1 MRSKPDDNS
10 RSRRMMAVRP
20 IPRALSP
27 RSRAWRVLDRAERPV
42 AIQPRADGVVEHRVE
57 RRLVRAH
64 PGVDDRIPPG
74 GDEALSLLA
83 ARRVDVDAADDLA
96 GGGAEHRVGEPAPFG
111 EVTRVALEVA
121 QVLRGAHLVRPVPS
135 GESGRRPDVVDARG
149 PGGVVR
155 VVVLR
160 PERLQPELPGR
171 EPAGNRE
178 IRRDEQL
185 IIHIRPMVAAR
196 APPGGRSG
204 SGPLAS
210 TASWNWRM
218 SWVIRVP

>member
-1 MRSKPDDNS
+1 
-10 RSRRMMAVRP
+10 MMAVRP

-74 GDEALSLLA
+74 GDEALSLLT

-160 PERLQPELPGR
+160 AERLQPELRGR
-171 EPAGNRE
+171 EPAGHRE
-178 IRRDEQL
+178 IGRDEQL
-185 IIHIRPMVAAR
+185 IIHQGDGSRPGV
-196 APPGGRSG
+196 GRSRRG
-204 SGPLAS
+204 RGPPSS
-210 TASWNWRM
+210 TASWNWRT
-218 SWVIRVP
+218 SWEPRSSRRYQWPTW